1 MNLNNEKGAVLVV
14 SLIIMGLL
22 MVIGTSITMTSSIEL
37 NIARNEKVAQSAFY
51 KAENGR
57 ILASRVIRS
66 VFSGLPFSNKDEY
79 ETGSG
84 VWVTD
89 GDFPFEGIGDTDT
102 YSGASAAPDVR
113 VGTAGSPLAAD
124 PPLALVDVDKV
135 SVGPLPGSSAEF
147 ASGYEGAGKAGST
160 QVIYQIESEGQA
172 GLRAK
177 SLVTVEYRMLP

>member
-57 ILASRVIRS
+57 ILGSRVIRS
-66 VFSGLPFSNKDEY
+66 VFSGSSFNDNDNFEGNLDIILR
-79 ETGSG
+79 
-84 VWVTD
+84 D
-89 GDFPFEGIGDTDT
+89 GDFPHEAIADADT
-102 YSGASAAPDVR
+102 YSDATRDMEL
-113 VGTAGSPLAAD
+113 TGSLAANI
-124 PPLALVDVDKV
+124 DVDKV

-160 QVIYQIESEGQA
+160 QVIYQINSEGQA
-172 GLRAK
+172 GLNAR
-177 SLVTVEYRMLP
+177 SLVRVQYRMLP